1 MTGPEPPDMDVTEW
15 PIYITDT
22 YHVECHKPGCE
33 DEEFPHP
40 GRRVTVAE
48 FLDAVIEHART
59 EHGLTI
65 ERTWGF
71 R

>member
-1 MTGPEPPDMDVTEW
+1 MTEPEPPDMGVEEW
-15 PIYITDT
+15 PIYVTDL

-48 FLDAVIEHART
+48 FLDAVA

-65 ERTWGF
+65 ARTWGF